1 VVQPVRRQL
10 HFQNIEFRC
19 DYLEVRSSGAIEP
32 APWFQK
38 GRLQGICR
46 APPGGGIHRWG
57 ETSCPDGQV
66 IIDRQ
71 YVTPGGGADAPQC
84 SHYSTD
90 DYQVSNTPNNKGYP
104 SYQFSNGLD
113 WSGKDSVEG
122 EPGQGQGGT
131 PSQPPKICFKK

>member
-1 VVQPVRRQL
+1 VVPKGA
-10 HFQNIEFRC
+10 
-19 DYLEVRSSGAIEP
+19 SS
-32 APWFQK
+32 
-38 GRLQGICR
+38 RHLSST
-46 APPGGGIHRWG
+46 PPGGGIHRWG

-104 SYQFSNGLD
+104 SYQYSNGLD